1 MSTKGTGE
9 TDLSVLLKTMH
20 PVLNE
25 GEYVF
30 CVVEKEQ
37 LFKVSD
43 ILFFF
48 KEAEAN
54 TLVMKRE
61 HADAAGYSYTG
72 TFAWISL
79 TVHSSLEASG
89 LTAAF
94 STALAHHQISCNVVA
109 AYYHDHIFVPIKDAD
124 RAMSVLKALSE

>member
-1 MSTKGTGE
+1 MATKTTGE
-9 TDLSVLLKTMH
+9 TDLSILLKTMH
-20 PVLNE
+20 PLLNQ

-30 CVVEKEQ
+30 CVLEKDQ
-37 LFKVSD
+37 SFNVSN

-48 KEAEAN
+48 KEAEGN
-54 TLVMKRE
+54 TVVMKRE
-61 HADAAGYSYTG
+61 QADAAGYSYTG

-79 TVHSSLEASG
+79 TVHSSLEAAG

-109 AYYHDHIFVPIKDAD
+109 AYYHDHIFVPLKDTD
-124 RAMSVLKALSE
+124 NAMMVLKALSE